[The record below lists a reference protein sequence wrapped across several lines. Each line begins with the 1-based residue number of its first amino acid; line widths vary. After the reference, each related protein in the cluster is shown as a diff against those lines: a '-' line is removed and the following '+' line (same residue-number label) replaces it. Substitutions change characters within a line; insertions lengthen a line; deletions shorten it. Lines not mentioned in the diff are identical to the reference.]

1 MQFNIKNL
9 QLDTFQTASWSTS
22 LSNVVGVVEYEFT
35 ETVGS
40 ETITQNFFQP
50 MEFRGWDSSSFIEY
64 NNLTEELVKSW
75 VTSSFESRKTEVWT
89 METNTYHPTGSWNE
103 YLSSMS
109 SSLYNQKSGSKLPW

>member
-22 LSNVVGVVEYEFT
+22 FSNVVGVVEYEFT

-40 ETITQNFFQP
+40 ETITRNFFQP

-64 NNLTEELVKSW
+64 NNLTEEQVKSW

-89 METNTYHPTGSWNE
+89 SETNTYHPTGSWSA

-109 SSLYNQKSGSKLPW
+109 SSLYNQISGSKLPW

>member
-40 ETITQNFFQP
+40 ETITRIFFQP

-64 NNLTEELVKSW
+64 NNLTEEQVKSW
-75 VTSSFESRKTEVWT
+75 VTSSYESRKTEVWT

-109 SSLYNQKSGSKLPW
+109 SSLYNQISGSKLPW